1 VADFFHPGWA
11 IFIAVVTV
19 LSLVACIVLL
29 LVAARRR
36 QMADDNTT
44 GHVWDEDLREL
55 NNPLPVWWMG
65 LFVITVVFGAIYLA
79 LYPGLAAT
87 QGLLGWSSTGQYER
101 ERARIEQS
109 MQPVFARYA
118 AMSAEDLAK
127 DPQAMEIGQR
137 LFLNTCAQCHA
148 ADGRGSVGFPNLTDT
163 EWAWGHAHD
172 SIKETIANG
181 RTGIMPPLAAAV
193 GTGDDVRHLA
203 HYVLSLSGSPH
214 NTIYAQL
221 GARHFASC
229 AACHGADGKGIAAM
243 GAPDLTND
251 IWVHGWGEAAI
262 VRAINEGIQNEMPG
276 QARLLTP
283 EQIHVLAAYV
293 MTLGQPAQATVPR

>member
-1 VADFFHPGWA
+1 MADFFHPGWA

-19 LSLVACIVLL
+19 LSLVFCLVVLA
-29 LVAARRR
+29 VGARWRK
-36 QMADDNTT
+36 MGDDNTS

-55 NNPLPVWWMG
+55 NNPLPVWWSW
-65 LFVITVVFGAIYLA
+65 LFVMTVVFGAIYLA
-79 LYPGLAAT
+79 LYPGLAVT

-148 ADGRGSVGFPNLTDT
+148 VDGRGSVGFPNLTDG
-163 EWAWGHAHD
+163 EWAWGFSHE
-172 SIKETIANG
+172 SIVETIAKG

-293 MTLGQPAQATVPR
+293 MTLGQPAQVTVPR

>member
-1 VADFFHPGWA
+1 VDDFFHPGWA

-19 LSLVACIVLL
+19 LSLIACIALL
-29 LVAARRR
+29 LIAARRR
-36 QMADDNTT
+36 EMAKDNTT
-44 GHVWDEDLREL
+44 GHIWDEDLREL

-87 QGLLGWSSTGQYER
+87 PGLLGWTSTGQYER
-101 ERARIEQS
+101 ERARIEES
-109 MQPVFARYA
+109 KSPVLARLV
-118 AMSAEDLAK
+118 AMSPEDLMK
-127 DPQAMEIGQR
+127 DAQAMEIGQR

-148 ADGRGSVGFPNLTDT
+148 ADGRGAVGFPSLVKGD
-163 EWAWGHAHD
+163 WAWGFTHD

-181 RTGIMPPLAAAV
+181 REGIMPPMAAAV

-214 NTIYAQL
+214 NSIYAQL

-243 GAPDLTND
+243 GAPNLTND

-262 VRAINEGIQNEMPG
+262 VRAINQGIHNAMPG
-276 QARLLTP
+276 QARLLTA

-293 MTLGQPAQATVPR
+293 MQMGQPAVAAR

>member
-11 IFIAVVTV
+11 IAIAVVTV

-36 QMADDNTT
+36 HMADDNTT

-55 NNPLPVWWMG
+55 NNPLPVWWSW
-65 LFVITVVFGAIYLA
+65 LFVITVVFSVIYLA
-79 LYPGLAAT
+79 LYPGLAAFP
-87 QGLLGWSSTGQYER
+87 GLLGWTSTGQYER

-109 MQPVFARYA
+109 MQPVLARYA
-118 AMSAEDLAK
+118 TMSAEDLAK
-127 DPQAMEIGQR
+127 DAQAMEIGQR

-163 EWAWGHAHD
+163 EWAWGFTHE
-172 SIKETIANG
+172 SIVETITNG
-181 RTGIMPPLAAAV
+181 REGIMPPLAAAV
-193 GTGDDVRHLA
+193 GTGDDVRNLA

-214 NTIYAQL
+214 DTIRAQL

-229 AACHGADGKGIAAM
+229 AACHGADGKGIAAI

-262 VRAINEGIQNEMPG
+262 VRAITEGIQNAMPG
-276 QARLLTP
+276 QSRLLTP
-283 EQIHVLAAYV
+283 EQVHVLAAYV
-293 MTLGQPAQATVPR
+293 MTMGQPAQATAPR